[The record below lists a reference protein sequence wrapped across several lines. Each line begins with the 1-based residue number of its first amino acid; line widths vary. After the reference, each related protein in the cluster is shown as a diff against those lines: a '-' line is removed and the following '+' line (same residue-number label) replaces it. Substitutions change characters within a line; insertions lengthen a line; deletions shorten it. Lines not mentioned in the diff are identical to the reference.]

1 MHKETKG
8 DNSHTETKNRFL
20 AEGVQVIKELDAVE
34 VRCREFGSLDPSSPA
49 VREDTG
55 VNRGGGDPAADFISI
70 RGVHLHL
77 HLKLH
82 AAREHLVGC
91 LTLIGSKGEET
102 LMNPIRSLARSAF
115 ESSVTCFWLCNNQI
129 TTEERLRR
137 FSQLHLRSTYSALRD
152 MGIDMNSPP
161 DPTSIPS
168 DIALILDDCNALIGE
183 VNTRGWLCRRGNTK
197 SNAPT
202 VSRWV
207 RELPTYSDMVRD
219 ASSIFPMDS
228 ADLLNVYSSFSG
240 SVHSDPVTMAGR
252 TIEANDIMRL
262 HMALTATHTAF
273 TFYTL
278 AMKLVASWSGVP
290 YPEETIHDLL
300 NIMNQPT
307 DELWQQ
313 ATELNADLRNAFSH
327 RLIQERNR

>member
-1 MHKETKG
+1 MDKGTKRG
-8 DNSHTETKNRFL
+8 NSHIEAKSRVL
-20 AEGVQVIKELDAVE
+20 VEGVRVIEELDAVE
-34 VRCREFGSLDPSSPA
+34 VQCREFGSLDPSSPA
-49 VREDTG
+49 VSEDTF
-55 VNRGGGDPAADFISI
+55 VNREGGDPATDFISI

-82 AAREHLVGC
+82 AAREHLMGC
-91 LTLIGSKGEET
+91 LTLIGSKGEEP

-137 FSQLHLRSTYSALRD
+137 FSQLHLRSTYNALRD
-152 MGIDMNSPP
+152 MGIDINSPP

-183 VNTRGWLCRRGNTK
+183 VNTRGWLCRRGKTK

-219 ASSIFPMDS
+219 ASSIIPMDS
-228 ADLLNVYSSFSG
+228 ADLRNVYSSFSG

-262 HMALTATHTAF
+262 WMALVATHTAF
-273 TFYTL
+273 IFYTS

-290 YPEETIHDLL
+290 YPEETIHGLL

-313 ATELNADLRNAFSH
+313 GTDLNADLRTVVSQWLV
-327 RLIQERNR
+327 RKS